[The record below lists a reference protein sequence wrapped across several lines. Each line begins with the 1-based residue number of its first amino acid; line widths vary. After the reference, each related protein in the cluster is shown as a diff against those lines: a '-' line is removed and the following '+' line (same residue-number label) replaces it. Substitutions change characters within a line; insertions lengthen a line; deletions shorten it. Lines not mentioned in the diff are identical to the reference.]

1 MKRRKSS
8 VGEFISTLVFFVMA
22 IWLTYEGIAGY
33 SRGEIIKAMLI
44 WLGGFLALIASFRFQ
59 IQIIVNKL
67 KKQNEN

>member
-8 VGEFISTLVFFVMA
+8 VGELISTLVFFVMA

-33 SRGEIIKAMLI
+33 SRGELTKAILI
-44 WLGGFLALIASFRFQ
+44 WIGGLLALIASFRFQ

-67 KKQNEN
+67 KKQK